1 MNDQYQIQ
9 IKGTKIFAVCIHLQN
24 SVYYHYSTARYRRG
38 RSAVYAAR
46 RVADDKTTA
55 AEVWAPPGWERP
67 EQLSTERHCRR
78 GATQCAKA
86 AAVMQFRSRSPAA
99 AVVAPYVIEIRS
111 CSKKNMTKTY
121 FSKTKF
127 DLLNFLLS

>member
-1 MNDQYQIQ
+1 M
-9 IKGTKIFAVCIHLQN
+9 QN
-24 SVYYHYSTARYRRG
+24 SVYYYYSTARYRRG

-46 RVADDKTTA
+46 RVADDKTTAAAAA

-78 GATQCAKA
+78 GATQCSKA

-99 AVVAPYVIEIRS
+99 AVVAP
-111 CSKKNMTKTY
+111 
-121 FSKTKF
+121 
-127 DLLNFLLS
+127 